1 MIFLKFFLLFWYLCF
16 IFFLAVL
23 SEAELTDDRL
33 MNECSNLRIFWYYI
47 TNNNL
52 SCYFQTFTF
61 RLFLL
66 KITALAYSTYSTTSE
81 KKTRILFNEFWVL
94 FYCFY
99 YATNLLSVT
108 RATIYRRSKTSIFR
122 QDQTITQSNID
133 LIIQLLQFFLSM
145 NGNAKMQLFCSV
157 NFHCFQPACFSREL
171 LAYVKFGLNVFFK
184 VFTNLWVFSKTPF
197 WPQTSWPQ
205 FRTNLPYLVSGTN

>member
-16 IFFLAVL
+16 IFFLPVL

-47 TNNNL
+47 KNNNL

-81 KKTRILFNEFWVL
+81 KKNKNFIWWILSVVLLFLLRNQSSVCYKSDNLQTEQNIYFQAGPNYYPIQYWPDNTIITIFSINEWQCQNATILFSKFPL
-94 FYCFY
+94 FSAC
-99 YATNLLSVT
+99 LL
-108 RATIYRRSKTSIFR
+108 F
-122 QDQTITQSNID
+122 
-133 LIIQLLQFFLSM
+133 
-145 NGNAKMQLFCSV
+145 
-157 NFHCFQPACFSREL
+157 
-171 LAYVKFGLNVFFK
+171 
-184 VFTNLWVFSKTPF
+184 
-197 WPQTSWPQ
+197 
-205 FRTNLPYLVSGTN
+205 